1 MRHALLT
8 VLAGTALTLTA
19 CGSSD
24 KATLAPAP
32 APSPAVE
39 VTATASAAAGSS
51 VAVKAATSPLG
62 QILVDPTGRT
72 LYAFT
77 NDVNAQSTC
86 TGTCAEAW
94 PPLIVDAQWKVA
106 PGLDSGVFSTTTR
119 TDGALQ
125 LMAGKYPLYYFSGDA
140 KPGDLNGQA
149 SGDVWFV
156 VDHAAVPVRGAAP
169 SGATGAYGSATVTT
183 AAKPAAA
190 TTTAPAASTVAAKPA
205 AAALVR
211 TAKTELGVVLVD
223 AKGRTL
229 YGFTKDVAGTSTCNG
244 GCATAWPP
252 ALVTGDVAVGDGLV
266 RDLFT
271 VVDRTDGTKQL
282 KAGKWPLYTF
292 SGDADPGDTNGQGS
306 GGSWFV
312 VGADGKLVKG

>member
-8 VLAGTALTLTA
+8 VLAGTALTLAA

-32 APSPAVE
+32 APAAAAQ
-39 VTATASAAAGSS
+39 VTAAAATPGST

-125 LMAGKYPLYYFSGDA
+125 LMAGNYPLYYFSGDA

-156 VDHAAVPVRGAAP
+156 VDHAAVPVRDAAP
-169 SGATGAYGSATVTT
+169 SGGTGAYGSATVTT
-183 AAKPAAA
+183 AAKAAA
-190 TTTAPAASTVAAKPA
+190 TTVVPAVTPTAAKPA

-229 YGFTKDVAGTSTCNG
+229 YGFTKDVDGTSTCNG
-244 GCATAWPP
+244 GCATAWP
-252 ALVTGDVAVGDGLV
+252 ASLVTGDVTVGDGLA

-271 VVDRTDGTKQL
+271 VVDRADGTKQL

-292 SGDADPGDTNGQGS
+292 SGDAAPGDTNGQGS
-306 GGSWFV
+306 GGTWFV